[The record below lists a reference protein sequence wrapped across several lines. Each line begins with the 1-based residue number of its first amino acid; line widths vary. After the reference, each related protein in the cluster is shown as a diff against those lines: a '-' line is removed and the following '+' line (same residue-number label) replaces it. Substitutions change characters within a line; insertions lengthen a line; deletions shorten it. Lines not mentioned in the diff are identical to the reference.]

1 MPFIPQKSFKM
12 QKRRMRG
19 IPAPLSLA
27 MVTLFIGM
35 SPSAAFGRETEQDA
49 ANCNDPKHRH
59 AIARPLTESLP
70 IRKSDKVRVRR
81 ILM

>member
-19 IPAPLSLA
+19 IIAPLSLVV
-27 MVTLFIGM
+27 VTLFIGM
-35 SPSAAFGRETEQDA
+35 LPSAAFARETEQEA
-49 ANCNDPKHRH
+49 ANCNDQKHRH
-59 AIARPLTESLP
+59 AIVRPLTESLP
-70 IRKSDKVRVRR
+70 IRKSDKIRVRR